1 VEQEWDPAG
10 CSDGTQ
16 PGAGV
21 VVSPGRP
28 LGRKAIT
35 GDEYLRVELAAVEVS
50 LSGLAGRRAQSKSLM
65 FLPRDRSPWSA

>member
-21 VVSPGRP
+21 VNPGLP
-28 LGRKAIT
+28 IGPKAIT